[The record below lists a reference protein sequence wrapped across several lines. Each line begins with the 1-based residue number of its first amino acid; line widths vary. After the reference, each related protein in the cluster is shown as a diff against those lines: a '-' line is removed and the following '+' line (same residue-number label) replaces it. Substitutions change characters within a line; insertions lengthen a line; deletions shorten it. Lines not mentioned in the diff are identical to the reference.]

1 MAFKWKS
8 FLNKLKDV
16 VVPIVGTAVGGP
28 LGGIL
33 GGALAGATGRGRP
46 KLGNIVRGAGTAA
59 AGIGLSKGLS
69 ALKGAMTGAGSATE
83 AVTRGVTEPTALL
96 AKGKEFI
103 PTQTITP
110 PPVSP
115 LASAGSKAAR
125 IAGGAGASAS
135 AAGTAAPASGFNYM
149 MIGGDRGQF
158 LDALPP
164 EARQTAQRLYDLSNR
179 AQTASRLADAGGGAT
194 NTTSRLAEMPSVT
207 PASSDLLRRGMRV
220 PSVSGSSVSM
230 PNLNDD
236 GGVMD
241 KLKGL
246 FGKGG
251 WLERNPEIAKGIAMG
266 AFEAFQ
272 EDPRMAQLEF
282 EKKAYEDEQER
293 RKRVAELLRP
303 LYEQTYRSL
312 GS

>member
-8 FLNKLKDV
+8 FLNKLKNV
-16 VVPIVGTAVGGP
+16 VVPVVGTAVGGP

-33 GGALAGATGRGRP
+33 GGALAGATGRGRL

-59 AGIGLSKGLS
+59 AGIGLSRGLS

-83 AVTRGVTEPTALL
+83 AVTKGVTEPTALL
-96 AKGKEFI
+96 ARGKEFI
-103 PTQTITP
+103 PTQAITP

-115 LASAGSKAAR
+115 LASAGANAAT
-125 IAGGAGASAS
+125 
-135 AAGTAAPASGFNYM
+135 GTAS
-149 MIGGDRGQF
+149 
-158 LDALPP
+158 
-164 EARQTAQRLYDLSNR
+164 TAVGR
-179 AQTASRLADAGGGAT
+179 GAT
-194 NTTSRLAEMPSVT
+194 DMTSRLAAMPSVT
-207 PASSDLLRRGMRV
+207 PPSPGLLRGGMRA

-241 KLKGL
+241 ELRGL

-251 WLERNPEIAKGIAMG
+251 WIERNPEVAKGIAMG

-282 EKKAYEDEQER
+282 EKKAYEDEQQR

>member
-69 ALKGAMTGAGSATE
+69 ALKGAMTGAGSATQ
-83 AVTRGVTEPTALL
+83 AVTKGVTEPTALL

-103 PTQTITP
+103 PTQAITP

-115 LASAGSKAAR
+115 LASAGAKAATR
-125 IAGGAGASAS
+125 SVGFGSGGAQSLRGGLTSQQIQRAGEAIKGVMPSAS
-135 AAGTAAPASGFNYM
+135 EPTALLAKGKEFVPNQAITPRSVSPLGF
-149 MIGGDRGQF
+149 GGDRSK
-158 LDALPP
+158 
-164 EARQTAQRLYDLSNR
+164 ES
-179 AQTASRLADAGGGAT
+179 
-194 NTTSRLAEMPSVT
+194 
-207 PASSDLLRRGMRV
+207 
-220 PSVSGSSVSM
+220 
-230 PNLNDD
+230 
-236 GGVMD
+236 VMD

-251 WLERNPEIAKGIAMG
+251 WIERNPEIAKGIAMG

-293 RKRVAELLRP
+293 RRRVAELLRP

>member
-16 VVPIVGTAVGGP
+16 VVPAVGMTLGGP

-33 GGALAGATGRGRP
+33 GGAVAGATGRGRP

-59 AGIGLSKGLS
+59 AGIGISKGLS

-103 PTQTITP
+103 PTQAITP
-110 PPVSP
+110 PPVSS
-115 LASAGSKAAR
+115 LASAGAKAATR
-125 IAGGAGASAS
+125 NVGFGSGGAQSLRGGLTSQQIQRAGEAIRGTVPSAS
-135 AAGTAAPASGFNYM
+135 EPTALLAKGKELAPSLPTVPNQSITSQSVSPLGF
-149 MIGGDRGQF
+149 GGDRSK
-158 LDALPP
+158 
-164 EARQTAQRLYDLSNR
+164 ES
-179 AQTASRLADAGGGAT
+179 
-194 NTTSRLAEMPSVT
+194 
-207 PASSDLLRRGMRV
+207 
-220 PSVSGSSVSM
+220 
-230 PNLNDD
+230 
-236 GGVMD
+236 VMD

-251 WLERNPEIAKGIAMG
+251 WIERNPEIAKGIAMG

-293 RKRVAELLRP
+293 RRRVAELLRP

>member
-16 VVPIVGTAVGGP
+16 VVPVVGTAVGGP

-59 AGIGLSKGLS
+59 AGIGLSRGLS

-83 AVTRGVTEPTALL
+83 AVTKGVTEPTALL
-96 AKGKEFI
+96 ARGKEFI
-103 PTQTITP
+103 PTQAITP

-115 LASAGSKAAR
+115 LASAGANAAT
-125 IAGGAGASAS
+125 
-135 AAGTAAPASGFNYM
+135 GTAS
-149 MIGGDRGQF
+149 
-158 LDALPP
+158 
-164 EARQTAQRLYDLSNR
+164 TAVGR
-179 AQTASRLADAGGGAT
+179 GAT
-194 NTTSRLAEMPSVT
+194 DMTSRLAAMPSVT
-207 PASSDLLRRGMRV
+207 PPSPGLLRGGMRV

-241 KLKGL
+241 ELRGL

-251 WLERNPEIAKGIAMG
+251 WIERNPEVAKGIAMG

-282 EKKAYEDEQER
+282 EKKAYEDEQQR

>member
-59 AGIGLSKGLS
+59 AGIGISKGLS
-69 ALKGAMTGAGSATE
+69 ALKGAMTGAGSATQ
-83 AVTRGVTEPTALL
+83 AVTKGVTEPTALL
-96 AKGKEFI
+96 AKGRELAPSL
-103 PTQTITP
+103 PTVSTQAITP

-115 LASAGSKAAR
+115 LASVGAATKE
-125 IAGGAGASAS
+125 S
-135 AAGTAAPASGFNYM
+135 
-149 MIGGDRGQF
+149 
-158 LDALPP
+158 
-164 EARQTAQRLYDLSNR
+164 
-179 AQTASRLADAGGGAT
+179 
-194 NTTSRLAEMPSVT
+194 
-207 PASSDLLRRGMRV
+207 
-220 PSVSGSSVSM
+220 
-230 PNLNDD
+230 
-236 GGVMD
+236 GVMD

-251 WLERNPEIAKGIAMG
+251 WIERNPEIAKGIAMG

-293 RKRVAELLRP
+293 RRRVAELLRP

>member
-16 VVPIVGTAVGGP
+16 VVPAVGMTLGGP

-33 GGALAGATGRGRP
+33 GGAVAGATGRGRP

-59 AGIGLSKGLS
+59 AGIGISKGLS

-103 PTQTITP
+103 PTQAITP

-115 LASAGSKAAR
+115 LASAGAKAATR
-125 IAGGAGASAS
+125 NVGFGSGGAQSLRGGLTSQQVQRAGEAIKGVMPSAS
-135 AAGTAAPASGFNYM
+135 EPIASVV
-149 MIGGDRGQF
+149 
-158 LDALPP
+158 DANK
-164 EARQTAQRLYDLSNR
+164 ES
-179 AQTASRLADAGGGAT
+179 
-194 NTTSRLAEMPSVT
+194 
-207 PASSDLLRRGMRV
+207 
-220 PSVSGSSVSM
+220 
-230 PNLNDD
+230 
-236 GGVMD
+236 GVMD

-251 WLERNPEIAKGIAMG
+251 WIERNPEIAKGIAMG

-293 RKRVAELLRP
+293 RRRVAELLRP

>member
-16 VVPIVGTAVGGP
+16 VVPVVGTAVGGP

-96 AKGKEFI
+96 AKGKELAPSLPTV
-103 PTQTITP
+103 PTQAITP
-110 PPVSP
+110 PPVSS
-115 LASAGSKAAR
+115 LASAGAKAATR
-125 IAGGAGASAS
+125 NVGFRSGGAQSLRGGLTSQQIQR
-135 AAGTAAPASGFNYM
+135 AGEAIKG
-149 MIGGDRGQF
+149 IG
-158 LDALPP
+158 P
-164 EARQTAQRLYDLSNR
+164 SV
-179 AQTASRLADAGGGAT
+179 T
-194 NTTSRLAEMPSVT
+194 NMTSRLAAMPSVT
-207 PASSDLLRRGMRV
+207 PPSPDLLRRGMRV

-236 GGVMD
+236 GGVME

-251 WLERNPEIAKGIAMG
+251 WIERNPEIAKGIAMG

-282 EKKAYEDEQER
+282 EKKRYEDEQER
-293 RKRVAELLRP
+293 RRRVAELLRP

>member
-16 VVPIVGTAVGGP
+16 VVPAVGMTLGGP
-28 LGGIL
+28 LGGII
-33 GGALAGATGRGRP
+33 GGAVAGATGRGRP

-83 AVTRGVTEPTALL
+83 AVTKGVTEPTALL

-103 PTQTITP
+103 PTQAITPPPVSSLASAGAKAATRNVGFGPGGAQSLRGGLTSQQIQRAGEAIKGMVPPASEPTALLAKGKEFVPNQAITP

-115 LASAGSKAAR
+115 LASVGAATKE
-125 IAGGAGASAS
+125 S
-135 AAGTAAPASGFNYM
+135 
-149 MIGGDRGQF
+149 
-158 LDALPP
+158 
-164 EARQTAQRLYDLSNR
+164 
-179 AQTASRLADAGGGAT
+179 
-194 NTTSRLAEMPSVT
+194 
-207 PASSDLLRRGMRV
+207 
-220 PSVSGSSVSM
+220 
-230 PNLNDD
+230 
-236 GGVMD
+236 GVMD

-251 WLERNPEIAKGIAMG
+251 WIERNPEIAKGIAMG

-282 EKKAYEDEQER
+282 EKKAYEDEQQR

>member
-8 FLNKLKDV
+8 FLNKLKNV
-16 VVPIVGTAVGGP
+16 VVPVVGTAVGGP

-59 AGIGLSKGLS
+59 AGIGLSRGLS

-83 AVTRGVTEPTALL
+83 AVTKGLTEPTALLTKGVTEPTALL

-103 PTQTITP
+103 PTQAITP

-115 LASAGSKAAR
+115 LASAGANAAT
-125 IAGGAGASAS
+125 
-135 AAGTAAPASGFNYM
+135 GTAS
-149 MIGGDRGQF
+149 
-158 LDALPP
+158 
-164 EARQTAQRLYDLSNR
+164 TAVRR
-179 AQTASRLADAGGGAT
+179 GAT
-194 NTTSRLAEMPSVT
+194 DMTSRLAAMPSVT
-207 PASSDLLRRGMRV
+207 PPSPGLLRGGMRV

-241 KLKGL
+241 ELRGL

-251 WLERNPEIAKGIAMG
+251 WIERNPEVAKGIAMG

-282 EKKAYEDEQER
+282 EKKAYEDEQQR

>member
-16 VVPIVGTAVGGP
+16 VVPVVGTAVGGP

-33 GGALAGATGRGRP
+33 GGAVAGATGRGRP

-96 AKGKEFI
+96 AKGKEFAPSLPTV
-103 PTQTITP
+103 PTQAITP
-110 PPVSP
+110 PPVSS
-115 LASAGSKAAR
+115 LASAGAKAATR
-125 IAGGAGASAS
+125 NVRFGGAQSLRGGLTSQQIQR
-135 AAGTAAPASGFNYM
+135 AGEAIKG
-149 MIGGDRGQF
+149 IG
-158 LDALPP
+158 P
-164 EARQTAQRLYDLSNR
+164 SV
-179 AQTASRLADAGGGAT
+179 T
-194 NTTSRLAEMPSVT
+194 NMTSRLDAMPSVT
-207 PASSDLLRRGMRV
+207 PPSPDLLRRGMRV

-236 GGVMD
+236 GGVME

-251 WLERNPEIAKGIAMG
+251 WIERNPEIAKGIAMG

-282 EKKAYEDEQER
+282 EKKAYEDEQQR

>member
-16 VVPIVGTAVGGP
+16 VVPVVGTAVGGP

-33 GGALAGATGRGRP
+33 GGALAGATGRGRL

-59 AGIGLSKGLS
+59 AGIGLSRGLS

-103 PTQTITP
+103 PTQAITP

-115 LASAGSKAAR
+115 LASAGANAAT
-125 IAGGAGASAS
+125 
-135 AAGTAAPASGFNYM
+135 GTAS
-149 MIGGDRGQF
+149 
-158 LDALPP
+158 
-164 EARQTAQRLYDLSNR
+164 TAVGR
-179 AQTASRLADAGGGAT
+179 GAT
-194 NTTSRLAEMPSVT
+194 DMTSRLAAMPSVT
-207 PASSDLLRRGMRV
+207 PPSPGLLRGGMRA

-241 KLKGL
+241 ELRGL

-251 WLERNPEIAKGIAMG
+251 WIERNPEVAKGIAMG

-282 EKKAYEDEQER
+282 EKKAYEDEQQR